1 MKKTLPGL
9 LFFLVFTAV
18 TSQAQVTTTAV
29 PFLQIAPDSRSSGFG
44 EGGVAMAGKDPNTI
58 FWNPAA
64 LYRIQEIKAS
74 ITHSN
79 WLPQLTGDL
88 FYDYLALVY
97 PLGPD
102 LGSLGGHITFL
113 NLGENVQTSASGKE
127 LGRFVSWEMAV
138 GVSYGV
144 PLDEDWSIGTGG
156 RFIYSR
162 LSPVAVENEKG
173 RGVASGFGVDL
184 AFEYHPSKFILG
196 LPYPSI
202 FEGSTDSWF
211 SFYELADLSNRFR
224 WGTNI
229 SNIGPKMTYIDDA
242 QADPLPTKFRTGIA
256 YRLIDDEYYY
266 LDSYVEMAKLLVS
279 NQDSLT
285 KYPVYKAVYKAWYKD
300 GFVNELNKAN
310 LMMGAEFVYD
320 NYVSLRAGFFY
331 EDKDAGNRK
340 FMTYGAGILY
350 SFLNVD
356 FSYISAFEEAHPL
369 AGTVRVT
376 LGLNVTSVLE

>member
-9 LFFLVFTAV
+9 LLLLVITV
-18 TSQAQVTTTAV
+18 TGVNAQVTTTAV

-64 LYRIQEIKAS
+64 LYRIQEIKVS

-88 FYDYLALVY
+88 FYDYLAMVY

-113 NLGENVQTSASGKE
+113 NLGENVRTDQTGQE

-138 GVSYGV
+138 GLSYGV
-144 PLDEDWSIGTGG
+144 PVNEDWSIGTGG

-162 LSPVAVENEKG
+162 LSPFATAQEEG

-184 AFEYHPSKFILG
+184 AFEYHPQSFILG
-196 LPYPSI
+196 VPG
-202 FEGSTDSWF
+202 FEI
-211 SFYELADLSNRFR
+211 ADLSNRFR

-229 SNIGPKMTYIDDA
+229 SNIGPKMTYIDEA

-256 YRLIDDEYYY
+256 YRVVDDEYYY
-266 LDSYVEMAKLLVS
+266 LDTYVEMAKLLVS
-279 NQDSLT
+279 NKDKDT
-285 KYPVYKAVYKAWYKD
+285 RYPVYQAIYKSWYQD
-300 GFVNELNKAN
+300 GVKNELNKAN
-310 LMMGAEFVYD
+310 LMLGGEFVYD

-331 EDKDAGNRK
+331 EDRRAGNRK

-356 FSYISAFEEAHPL
+356 FSYISTFEESHPL

-376 LGLNVTSVLE
+376 LGMNISSVLE

>member
-9 LFFLVFTAV
+9 LLLLVITV
-18 TSQAQVTTTAV
+18 TGVNAQVTTTAV

-64 LYRIQEIKAS
+64 LYRIQEIKVS

-88 FYDYLALVY
+88 FYDYLAMVY

-113 NLGENVQTSASGKE
+113 NLGENVRTDQTGQE

-138 GVSYGV
+138 GLSYGV
-144 PLDEDWSIGTGG
+144 PVNEDWSIGTGG

-162 LSPVAVENEKG
+162 LSPFATAQEEG

-184 AFEYHPSKFILG
+184 AFEYHPQSFILG
-196 LPYPSI
+196 VPG
-202 FEGSTDSWF
+202 FEIV
-211 SFYELADLSNRFR
+211 DLSNRFR

-229 SNIGPKMTYIDDA
+229 SNIGPKMTYIDEA

-256 YRLIDDEYYY
+256 YRVVDDEYYY
-266 LDSYVEMAKLLVS
+266 LDTYVEMAKLLVS
-279 NQDSLT
+279 NKDKDT
-285 KYPVYKAVYKAWYKD
+285 RYPVYQAIYKSWYQD
-300 GFVNELNKAN
+300 GVKNELNKAN
-310 LMMGAEFVYD
+310 LMLGGEFVYD

-331 EDKDAGNRK
+331 EDRRAGNRK

-356 FSYISAFEEAHPL
+356 FSYISTFEESHPL

-376 LGLNVTSVLE
+376 LGMNISSVLE